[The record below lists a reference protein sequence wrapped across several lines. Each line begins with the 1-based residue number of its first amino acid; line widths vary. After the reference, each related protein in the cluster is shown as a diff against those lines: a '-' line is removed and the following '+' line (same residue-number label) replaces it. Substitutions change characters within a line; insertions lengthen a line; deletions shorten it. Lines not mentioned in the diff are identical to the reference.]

1 MESIFGAGYLSGRQT
16 ALAPLAAPRLA
27 RRRDPSG
34 SRLWAFAPRRFLGWP
49 SARNP
54 FGVDAL
60 RPFLD
65 LYVNYA
71 QTPLLVL
78 AILLPVISL
87 LVRFRRSRGVKRQQ
101 LKWFVSAG
109 ATRSC
114 CRHVALRGGGAILGA
129 HRKHFV
135 GLPDPG
141 RMHLSCIHGRSAPAL
156 PLVGHRSRHKP
167 RARLRYV
174 DRVRLRRAWCPGTG
188 VRPDHTA
195 HAEHRLEF
203 FGFEILV

>member
-1 MESIFGAGYLSGRQT
+1 MAWPTPTRLTPSTVGQNRCPARHWRPVVWLIIGSG
-16 ALAPLAAPRLA
+16 LAEIAF
-27 RRRDPSG
+27 
-34 SRLWAFAPRRFLGWP
+34 WAFAPGRFLGWP

-54 FGVDAL
+54 FGVDVL

-87 LVRFRRSRGVKRQQ
+87 LVRFRRARGVKRQQ

-114 CRHVALRGGGAILGA
+114 CRHVALRGGGC
-129 HRKHFV
+129 
-135 GLPDPG
+135 DP
-141 RMHLSCIHGRSAPAL
+141 RSSQKAFCGP
-156 PLVGHRSRHKP
+156 S
-167 RARLRYV
+167 
-174 DRVRLRRAWCPGTG
+174 
-188 VRPDHTA
+188 
-195 HAEHRLEF
+195 
-203 FGFEILV
+203 

>member
-1 MESIFGAGYLSGRQT
+1 MAVWMENDAEWFEERMIHCGTCGRMIAKRFLREEFT
-16 ALAPLAAPRLA
+16 
-27 RRRDPSG
+27 SG
-34 SRLWAFAPRRFLGWP
+34 S
-49 SARNP
+49 
-54 FGVDAL
+54 VD
-60 RPFLD
+60 FCGEECLD

-114 CRHVALRGGGAILGA
+114 CRHVALRGGGAILGV

-141 RMHLSCIHGRSAPAL
+141 RRHLSCIHGRSAPAL
-156 PLVGHRSRHKP
+156 PLVGHRSPHKP
-167 RARLRYV
+167 RAPLRYV
-174 DRVRLRRAWCPGTG
+174 DPVRLRRAWCPGTG